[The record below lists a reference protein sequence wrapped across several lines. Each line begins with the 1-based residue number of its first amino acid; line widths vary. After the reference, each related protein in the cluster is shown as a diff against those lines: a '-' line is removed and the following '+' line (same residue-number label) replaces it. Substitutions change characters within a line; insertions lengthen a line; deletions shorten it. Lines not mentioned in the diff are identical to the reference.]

1 MKPVTE
7 GEHGQMLEEIQ
18 GLESMVVLS
27 GYPSALYDQALQGW
41 SRLEIQTKTQANTLR
56 TECLWLSRNIDM
68 RQRTLFAETAWIS

>member
-27 GYPSALYDQALQGW
+27 GYPSALYDQAHQGW
-41 SRLEIQTKTQANTLR
+41 NRLEIQT
-56 TECLWLSRNIDM
+56 
-68 RQRTLFAETAWIS
+68 